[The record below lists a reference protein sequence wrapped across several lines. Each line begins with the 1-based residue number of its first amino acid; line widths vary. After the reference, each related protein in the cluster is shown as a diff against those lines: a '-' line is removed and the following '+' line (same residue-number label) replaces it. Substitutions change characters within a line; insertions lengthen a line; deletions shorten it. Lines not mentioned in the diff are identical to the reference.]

1 MMDLT
6 VVNRDGILVVD
17 SRDVAVMVDRRHS
30 DLLESIRNYI
40 DVMGKSLNGDFGS
53 MEFFIESSYID
64 SIGRNLPCY
73 LLTKLGCD
81 MVANKMT
88 GEKGI
93 LFTASYV
100 KKFHDME
107 NELNKSLTQI
117 DILVSAALQ
126 LQAIER
132 KQKAIAEKQL
142 KQDVKLDKVESE
154 VYILKGKVDII
165 NDKEYTIMGYA
176 SMNGLKVDNKTA
188 NMLGRRSAKLSND
201 KRYFIG
207 KATHPV
213 FGQIN
218 TYHVDI
224 LKEVFEEFYGE
235 LFEEV

>member
-88 GEKGI
+88 GEK
-93 LFTASYV
+93 V
-100 KKFHDME
+100 
-107 NELNKSLTQI
+107 
-117 DILVSAALQ
+117 
-126 LQAIER
+126 
-132 KQKAIAEKQL
+132 
-142 KQDVKLDKVESE
+142 
-154 VYILKGKVDII
+154 
-165 NDKEYTIMGYA
+165 
-176 SMNGLKVDNKTA
+176 
-188 NMLGRRSAKLSND
+188 
-201 KRYFIG
+201 
-207 KATHPV
+207 
-213 FGQIN
+213 
-218 TYHVDI
+218 
-224 LKEVFEEFYGE
+224 
-235 LFEEV
+235 